1 MGVALVTDRL
11 DGTYLRFRLLSY
23 RRFFNRQ
30 SFNRQKLI
38 KSFSIRT
45 IATKYYGRLIDSLL
59 RFYLRGISPL
69 HRPLKTSI
77 LRAGEIHIFGFN
89 WKPTSA
95 VVLHRPPPPTEIGD
109 PGSLKRSHIISDA
122 LPRQMNQAQQA
133 LMQEINIPF
142 LYLYDTYFL
151 SEPWIFKRDY
161 RHYQDGISALLL
173 IFYWPGQNQTHT
185 GMFMQ
190 RNAELHVPSSGVT
203 HERFCTCR
211 GK

>member
-1 MGVALVTDRL
+1 M
-11 DGTYLRFRLLSY
+11 
-23 RRFFNRQ
+23 
-30 SFNRQKLI
+30 
-38 KSFSIRT
+38 
-45 IATKYYGRLIDSLL
+45 
-59 RFYLRGISPL
+59 

-173 IFYWPGQNQTHT
+173 IYYWPGQNQTCLCKGT
-185 GMFMQ
+185 RNFMFRLRMPPMNDFAFVEENESAGLRQ
-190 RNAELHVPSSGVT
+190 KVGH
-203 HERFCTCR
+203 CR
-211 GK
+211 KRRANLILKMKTTRSWA